1 MYLDYFTN
9 FLYVFASVMTMYLLI
24 KNRAF
29 FVKHKSALIIFFM
42 AILMISQYQRY
53 FDKLFTP
60 GFNYNFESLPIHFCR
75 MSALMSLVYFITRNK
90 YVAGFVFFQSG
101 LGFLSIIV
109 PGGHF
114 LTLSENYRDL
124 PYIYDHYLLSIM
136 PVLLVFIMGYVPN
149 KKDMYLSMIYS
160 VVVPMALLP
169 YALATGTNA
178 YYVLDGVLIKAV
190 FGSNQF
196 VISTVFIILI
206 TFYNYI
212 MFVIG
217 SRLAKA
223 AQKEPVER
231 PFFKPIW
238 PFVAITSYIII
249 GITVGIFFI
258 RSVPDYLLD
267 NTTSYD
273 RNPASYFDEWA
284 LKYNAVMDGKEV
296 SFIEII
302 NDKKFDEV
310 SVFDI
315 NGNELLV
322 SEIDGVFYYDR
333 NLATTDKII
342 VVLYGNRG
350 EDNQKTRVYQTGK

>member
-1 MYLDYFTN
+1 
-9 FLYVFASVMTMYLLI
+9 MTMI
-24 KNRAF
+24 
-29 FVKHKSALIIFFM
+29 
-42 AILMISQYQRY
+42 
-53 FDKLFTP
+53 
-60 GFNYNFESLPIHFCR
+60 
-75 MSALMSLVYFITRNK
+75 YFITKNK

-114 LTLSENYRDL
+114 LTLSENYRNL
-124 PYIYDHYLLSIM
+124 SYIYDHYLLSIM

-149 KKDMYLSMIYS
+149 KRDMYRSMIYS

-169 YALATGTNA
+169 YALATGSNA

-206 TFYNYI
+206 VLYNYI
-212 MFVIG
+212 MYVIG
-217 SRLAKA
+217 TWLHKK

-238 PFVAITSYIII
+238 PFVALASYIVI
-249 GITVGIFFI
+249 GITIGIFFI
-258 RSVPDYLLD
+258 RSVPDYLVD

-273 RNPASYFDEWA
+273 RNPISYFDEWA
-284 LKYNAVMDGKEV
+284 LKYNAVMDGKDV

-302 NDKKFDEV
+302 NDKKFDDV
-310 SVFDI
+310 AAFDI
-315 NGNELLV
+315 NGNEIPI
-322 SEIDGVFYYDR
+322 STIDGVFYYEREDS
-333 NLATTDKII
+333 TTERII
-342 VVLYGNRG
+342 IILYGNRG
-350 EDNQKTRVYQTGK
+350 EENEKIRVYSTGK